1 MRIGNIEK
9 HYPILSSFPRKK
21 QEEIFERARYET
33 FVSRGAN
40 GKWLRTAATAL
51 LLSFLVGVALGAVLM
66 KLFDIEAYWFSGI
79 AAGCA
84 GGIASYLQYKRYI
97 NQIRPKVDEIARSEN

>member
-1 MRIGNIEK
+1 MRINNIEN
-9 HYPILSSFPRKK
+9 HYPNLSSFPRKK

-33 FVSRGAN
+33 FISKGAN

-51 LLSFLVGVALGAVLM
+51 LLSLLVGLALGALLM
-66 KLFDIEAYWFSGI
+66 KLLDIEAYWISGI
-79 AAGCA
+79 TAGCA

-97 NQIRPKVDEIARSEN
+97 NQIRPEVDEIARSEN